1 MLYQWLRRSS
11 LTLSC
16 AALLVVPVW
25 HLGHLREMGAGPPAV
40 SRWIDLSGPAR
51 LPDLVPPVVGT
62 PWSFELFGIEF
73 LDPLAG
79 ISLLATGRAGV
90 AILIA
95 ILPWVVLI
103 ALGGRF
109 FCGWLCPYVP
119 VLAAANGLRALL
131 SRFGIDLP
139 DLKPDRATPFVLLFC
154 VLLLS
159 ALGGGVIAPLV
170 YPPAILG
177 RQLFSAVFFG
187 GIGAGFMVVVLAF
200 LVDTFVSRA
209 GVCRWLCPGG
219 ALFRLLGFASP
230 IRVRRDREACDD
242 CGICNEVCSLA
253 QSPMTD
259 GLDSGCERCGKCV
272 AACPE
277 KALRLET
284 GKPLGLLIHR
294 EPLP

>member
-1 MLYQWLRRSS
+1 MLYQWLRRSC
-11 LTLSC
+11 LALSC
-16 AALLVVPVW
+16 AALFVVPAW
-25 HLGHLREMGAGPPAV
+25 HLGHLREMGAGPPV
-40 SRWIDLSGPAR
+40 ESRWGDLAGAAGVSDIAPA
-51 LPDLVPPVVGT
+51 VVGT
-62 PWSFELFGIEF
+62 PWSFRIFGIEF

-79 ISLLATGRAGV
+79 ISLLITGGYDA

-95 ILPWVVLI
+95 ILPWVVLT
-103 ALGGRF
+103 ALLGRF

-119 VLAAANGLRALL
+119 ILAAANGLRALL
-131 SRFGIDLP
+131 SRLGADLP
-139 DLKPDRATPFVLLFC
+139 DLKPDRTTPFVLLFC

-159 ALGGGVIAPLV
+159 AIGGAVIGPLV

-177 RQLFSAVFFG
+177 RQMFSAVFFG
-187 GIGAGFMVVVLAF
+187 GIGAGFVVVVLAF
-200 LVDTFVSRA
+200 LIDTFLSRA

-219 ALFRLLGFASP
+219 ALLRLIGFASP
-230 IRVRRDREACDD
+230 VRVRRDREACDE
-242 CGICNEVCSLA
+242 CGTCNEVCSLA
-253 QSPMTD
+253 QTPMTD

-277 KALRLET
+277 KALRFET